1 MPDTMNL
8 SNIFAA
14 IGIFATV
21 FFIIKLILFSFLG
34 GDVEVDANF
43 DTITETDVSFN
54 FISIQSLLA
63 FFMGFGWSGLACI
76 VNFNTGIKTA
86 IPAAIFAGAAFMFLT
101 AYLTFLMKKLNKNIK
116 VDINELKGKK
126 GKSYRAIEPK
136 SEGQIEII
144 LNNKLSFLDAFN
156 DSEEKIEAFSQVVV
170 EKIENNK
177 IYIKADKE

>member
-63 FFMGFGWSGLACI
+63 FFMGFG
-76 VNFNTGIKTA
+76 
-86 IPAAIFAGAAFMFLT
+86 
-101 AYLTFLMKKLNKNIK
+101 
-116 VDINELKGKK
+116 
-126 GKSYRAIEPK
+126 
-136 SEGQIEII
+136 
-144 LNNKLSFLDAFN
+144 
-156 DSEEKIEAFSQVVV
+156 
-170 EKIENNK
+170 
-177 IYIKADKE
+177 